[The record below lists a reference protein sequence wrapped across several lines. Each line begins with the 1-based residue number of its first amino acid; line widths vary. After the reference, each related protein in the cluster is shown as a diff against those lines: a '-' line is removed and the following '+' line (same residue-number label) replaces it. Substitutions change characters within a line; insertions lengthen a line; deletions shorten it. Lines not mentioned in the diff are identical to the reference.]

1 MKDRGDSVAE
11 LSAAPIELGRP
22 FCYRCHKPRVTCIC
36 RLVSRVQNRTPVWIV
51 QHPREQFHPIGT
63 ARIARLGLEQVE
75 VDVRHRDRTGP
86 PRGFPEGAALLYPG
100 KTARDLSTL
109 GQCPPKALVLLDGTW
124 PHARRLFRDNP
135 WLHGLE
141 RYGLVPPE
149 PSRYRIRKE
158 PAPQCVSTIESVVY
172 ALSLIEPD
180 TEGLDG
186 LLTAFHGMIDDQICI
201 IRSRAT
207 GRRQA
212 VKRRRHLLGAER
224 ERLVIAEAEA
234 ISIAGDPERRREL
247 VHWVAV
253 RAATGEVF
261 ERVVKP
267 KNEPKPSHLFH
278 MGLTDEELSE
288 GVEAAELARDW
299 RAFVNERD
307 VIVAWTESSLEARPV
322 DGGLATR
329 VLKSAYCNV
338 RRGSRGTLEQ
348 MIAAEGLDP
357 EPLAVR
363 GRAGRRLSAALAM
376 YELLRS

>member
-1 MKDRGDSVAE
+1 MSESGESVPE
-11 LSAAPIELGRP
+11 RGRP

-36 RLVSRVQNRTPVWIV
+36 ALVTRVANRTPVWIV

-75 VDVRHRDRTGP
+75 VDVRHRDRSGP

-100 KTARDLSTL
+100 ETARDLATL
-109 GQCPPKALVLLDGTW
+109 GEQPPTALVLLDGTW

-135 WLHGLE
+135 WLHGLA
-141 RYGLVPPE
+141 RYGLMPPE

-180 TEGLDG
+180 TAGLEGL
-186 LLTAFHGMIDDQICI
+186 LAAFHGMIDEQIRI
-201 IRSRAT
+201 IVSRAT

-212 VKRRRHLLGAER
+212 EKRRRHLLGAER
-224 ERLVIAEAEA
+224 ERLVLAEAEA
-234 ISIAGDPERRREL
+234 ISIDGDPQRRREL

-253 RAATGEVF
+253 RAATGELF

-267 KNEPKPSHLFH
+267 KNEPKPLHLFH
-278 MGLTDEELSE
+278 MGLSDEELLA
-288 GVEAAELARDW
+288 GVEPEELARDW
-299 RAFVNERD
+299 NAFLNERD
-307 VIVAWTESSLEARPV
+307 VIVAWTESSLEARPA
-322 DGGLATR
+322 DGGLPTR

-338 RRGSRGTLEQ
+338 RRKSRGTLEQ
-348 MIAAEGLDP
+348 MIAAEGLEP
-357 EPLAVR
+357 APLAVR